1 MADVDTAV
9 LDTPGTAA
17 VPEATEAFALPE
29 PAQEALATETEGLTD
44 ATDSG
49 DEATGEDDPLAGLTD
64 EQLLQHARVQAA
76 LKSVE
81 ARKEESFRQREENAK
96 KLALEAAA
104 QQQYEA
110 QVQQA
115 SREGTTYLLRGI
127 HGAVSELFNKGVD
140 VTTADGIREF
150 AGRTGQMVQA
160 LEAGTRT
167 RSMQELTAQFEQNIN
182 AQFPGYAL
190 PQELNAEYAAAL
202 RRQDIGG
209 IVKAVTAITKDAATK
224 ALSPALRAEVEAELR
239 GKTDASSAVAK
250 TRATQ
255 EARAA
260 NGGGPTPGLTPATG
274 GRGFR
279 TVQEAD
285 KAVMDGTWKPKNRAD
300 YAARTAGLPFA

>member
-76 LKSVE
+76 LKGVE
-81 ARKEESFRQREENAK
+81 ARKEESFRQREENARR
-96 KLALEAAA
+96 AAAEAAEAEQFA
-104 QQQYEA
+104 QLR
-110 QVQQA
+110 QQA
-115 SREGTTYLLRGI
+115 SREGTAYLLRGI
-127 HGAVSELFNKGVD
+127 HGAVADLFNKGID
-140 VTTADGIREF
+140 VTTTDGIREF
-150 AGRTGQMVQA
+150 ANRTGQMVQS
-160 LEAGTRT
+160 LETGTRV
-167 RSMQELTAQFEQNIN
+167 RSLVEMTAQFEQHIA

-190 PQELNAEYAAAL
+190 PQELNQEYGAAL
-202 RRQDIGG
+202 RRQDMGA
-209 IVKAVTAITKDAATK
+209 IVKAVTAITKDAAAK
-224 ALSPALRAEVEAELR
+224 ALSPALRAEVEADLR
-239 GKTDASSAVAK
+239 NKNEASSAVAK

>member
-29 PAQEALATETEGLTD
+29 PAQDAFATETEGLTD

-76 LKSVE
+76 LKGVE
-81 ARKEESFRQREENAK
+81 ARKEESFRQREENARR
-96 KLALEAAA
+96 AAAEAAEAEQFA
-104 QQQYEA
+104 QLR
-110 QVQQA
+110 QQA
-115 SREGTTYLLRGI
+115 SREGTAYLLRGI
-127 HGAVSELFNKGVD
+127 HGAVADLFNKGID
-140 VTTADGIREF
+140 VTTTDGIREF
-150 AGRTGQMVQA
+150 ANRTGQLVQS
-160 LEAGTRT
+160 LETGTRV
-167 RSMQELTAQFEQNIN
+167 RSLQEMTAQFEQHIA

-190 PQELNAEYAAAL
+190 PQELNQEYGAAL
-202 RRQDIGG
+202 RRQDMGA
-209 IVKAVTAITKDAATK
+209 IVKAVTAITKDAAAK

-239 GKTDASSAVAK
+239 NKNEASSAVAK

>member
-17 VPEATEAFALPE
+17 VPEATEAFTLPE
-29 PAQEALATETEGLTD
+29 SAQDAYATETEGEFE

-64 EQLLQHARVQAA
+64 EQLLQHARIQAA

-96 KLALEAAA
+96 KLVLEAAA

-239 GKTDASSAVAK
+239 GKTDASAAVAK
-250 TRATQ
+250 TRAAQ
-255 EARAA
+255 ETRAA

-274 GRGFR
+274 R
-279 TVQEAD
+279 
-285 KAVMDGTWKPKNRAD
+285 PN
-300 YAARTAGLPFA
+300 ARTILETADPHSPAYRNAYKALYGFEPG

>member
-1 MADVDTAV
+1 

-76 LKSVE
+76 LKGVE
-81 ARKEESFRQREENAK
+81 ARKEESFRQREENARR
-96 KLALEAAA
+96 AAAEAAEAEQFA
-104 QQQYEA
+104 QLR
-110 QVQQA
+110 QQA
-115 SREGTTYLLRGI
+115 SREGTAYLLRGI
-127 HGAVSELFNKGVD
+127 HGAVADLFNKGID
-140 VTTADGIREF
+140 VTTTDGIREF
-150 AGRTGQMVQA
+150 ANRTGQMVQS
-160 LEAGTRT
+160 LETGTRV
-167 RSMQELTAQFEQNIN
+167 RSLVEMTAQFEQHIA

-190 PQELNAEYAAAL
+190 PQELNQEYGAAL
-202 RRQDIGG
+202 RRQDMGA
-209 IVKAVTAITKDAATK
+209 IVKAVTAITKDAAAK
-224 ALSPALRAEVEAELR
+224 ALSPALRAEVEADLR
-239 GKTDASSAVAK
+239 NKNEASSAVAK

>member
-76 LKSVE
+76 LKGVE
-81 ARKEESFRQREENAK
+81 ARKEESFRQREENARR
-96 KLALEAAA
+96 AAAEAAEAEQFA
-104 QQQYEA
+104 QLR
-110 QVQQA
+110 QQA
-115 SREGTTYLLRGI
+115 SREGTAYLLRGI
-127 HGAVSELFNKGVD
+127 HGAVADLFNKGID
-140 VTTADGIREF
+140 VTTTDGIREF
-150 AGRTGQMVQA
+150 ANRTGQLVQS
-160 LEAGTRT
+160 LETGTRV
-167 RSMQELTAQFEQNIN
+167 RSLQEMTAQFEQHIA

-190 PQELNAEYAAAL
+190 PQELNQEYGAAL
-202 RRQDIGG
+202 RRQDMGA
-209 IVKAVTAITKDAATK
+209 IVKAVTAITKDAAAK

-239 GKTDASSAVAK
+239 NKNEASSAVAK